1 VQEGEAALMIAPE
14 TPGLHVQLG
23 EAYLETGAVARGMVE
38 LERALKLGYAH
49 PGFVHLMRARGFLM
63 QQDRTRAKREV
74 EAALREDPE
83 LAAQAEALH
92 AP

>member
-1 VQEGEAALMIAPE
+1 
-14 TPGLHVQLG
+14 
-23 EAYLETGAVARGMVE
+23 MVE

>member
-1 VQEGEAALMIAPE
+1 
-14 TPGLHVQLG
+14 
-23 EAYLETGAVARGMVE
+23 
-38 LERALKLGYAH
+38 
-49 PGFVHLMRARGFLM
+49 M